1 MNGEPCDWCVLWR
14 QHTTQIMVARL
25 EDALN
30 YNCGQLMDK
39 RPGAAVV
46 RMNLTRDQAER
57 YATSMRQV
65 LDRTEV
71 TA

>member
-1 MNGEPCDWCVLWR
+1 MSGNPHDWCVLWR
-14 QHTTQIMVARL
+14 HHSMQIMVSRL
-25 EDALN
+25 EEAMN
-30 YNCGQLMDK
+30 YNAGQLIDK
-39 RPGAAVV
+39 LPGAAIV

-57 YATSMRQV
+57 HATAMRQI

>member
-1 MNGEPCDWCVLWR
+1 MSDPHDWCVLWR
-14 QHTTQIMVARL
+14 HHTTQIMVARL

-30 YNCGQLMDK
+30 YNSGALIDK
-39 RPGAAVV
+39 LPGAAVV

-65 LDRTEV
+65 LEGSEV

>member
-1 MNGEPCDWCVLWR
+1 M
-14 QHTTQIMVARL
+14 QIMVSRL
-25 EDALN
+25 EEAMN
-30 YNCGQLMDK
+30 YNAGQLIDK
-39 RPGAAVV
+39 LPGAAIV

-57 YATSMRQV
+57 HATAMRQI